1 MMKLKPLK
9 IIVAIGE
16 NNEIGVDGDLL
27 WRLPKDMQ
35 WFKEKTLGSD
45 VIMGRK
51 TFESFPQK
59 FRPLPNRTNI
69 LITRN
74 KDYKANGDV
83 HVFTTIEDALDYALK
98 CKETE
103 KFIIGG
109 AEIYK
114 QLLPKTTELYLTR
127 VHATFPNA
135 DTFFP
140 EINFDEW
147 EVIFEE
153 HHTKDEKHNYD
164 FTFYILKRKY

>member
-1 MMKLKPLK
+1 MKPLK
-9 IIVAIGE
+9 IIVAAGT
-16 NNEIGVDGDLL
+16 NNEIGADGDLL
-27 WRLPKDMQ
+27 WRLPKDML

-59 FRPLPNRTNI
+59 YRPLPNRTNI

-74 KDYKANGDV
+74 KNYKANGDI
-83 HVFTTIEDALDYALK
+83 HVFTTVDDALEYALK

-114 QLLPKTTELYLTR
+114 QLLPKVTELYLTR
-127 VHATFPNA
+127 VHATFANA

-140 EINFDEW
+140 EINFDNW
-147 EVIFEE
+147 DITFEE
-153 HHTKDEKHNYD
+153 HHTKDEKHAFD
-164 FTFYILKRKY
+164 FTFYILKRKS

>member
-9 IIVAIGE
+9 IIVAVGE

-164 FTFYILKRKY
+164 FTFYILKRKS

>member
-1 MMKLKPLK
+1 MKPLK
-9 IIVAIGE
+9 IIVAAGT
-16 NNEIGVDGDLL
+16 NNEIGADGDLL

-59 FRPLPNRTNI
+59 YRPLPNRTNI

-74 KDYKANGDV
+74 KNYKANGDI
-83 HVFTTIEDALDYALK
+83 HVFTTVDDALEYALK

-114 QLLPKTTELYLTR
+114 QLLPKVTELYLTR
-127 VHATFPNA
+127 VHATFANA

-140 EINFDEW
+140 EINFDNW
-147 EVIFEE
+147 DITFEE
-153 HHTKDEKHNYD
+153 HHTKDEKHAFD
-164 FTFYILKRKY
+164 FTFYILKRKS

>member
-9 IIVAIGE
+9 IIVAVGE

-153 HHTKDEKHNYD
+153 HHTKDEKHNFD
-164 FTFYILKRKY
+164 FTFYILKRKS

>member
-1 MMKLKPLK
+1 MKTQPLK
-9 IIVAIGE
+9 IIVAVGE
-16 NNEIGVDGDLL
+16 NNEIGANGDLL
-27 WRLPKDMQ
+27 WRLPKDMK

-69 LITRN
+69 LITRDKN
-74 KDYKANGDV
+74 YNAGNDV
-83 HVFTTIEDALDYALK
+83 HVFHTIEDALDYALK
-98 CKETE
+98 CKDTQ

-114 QLLPKTTELYLTR
+114 QLLPQTAELYLTK
-127 VHATFPNA
+127 VHATFANA

-140 EINFDEW
+140 EVNLEEW
-147 EVIFEE
+147 ELVFEE
-153 HHTKDEKHNYD
+153 KHSKDEKHQYD
-164 FTFYILKRKY
+164 FTFYIYKRK